1 MYLILLDIFVND
13 SEFCYYQSGQTINIY
28 LPFNETFKG
37 QKCVLLWHENVYLK
51 DSSVSRSRQS
61 EA

>member
-28 LPFNETFKG
+28 LPFNETF
-37 QKCVLLWHENVYLK
+37 
-51 DSSVSRSRQS
+51 
-61 EA
+61 